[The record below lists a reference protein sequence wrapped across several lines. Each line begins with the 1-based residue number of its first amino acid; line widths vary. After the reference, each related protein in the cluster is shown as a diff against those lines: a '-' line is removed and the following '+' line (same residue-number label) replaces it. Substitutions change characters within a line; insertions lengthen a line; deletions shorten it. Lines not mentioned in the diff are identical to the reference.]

1 MSYKEV
7 FKSNESSQH
16 KLFIGTS
23 RKSFCVC
30 VCVVIYVTAE
40 GLQFKYQIF

>member
-1 MSYKEV
+1 MKAVS
-7 FKSNESSQH
+7 
-16 KLFIGTS
+16 I
-23 RKSFCVC
+23 SFSLGQAGKVLCVC